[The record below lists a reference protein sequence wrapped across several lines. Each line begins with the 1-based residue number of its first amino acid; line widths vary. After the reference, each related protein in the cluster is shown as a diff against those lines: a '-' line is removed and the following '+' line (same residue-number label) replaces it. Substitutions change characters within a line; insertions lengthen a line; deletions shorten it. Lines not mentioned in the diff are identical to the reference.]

1 MKIQADCDDK
11 MMKINRDYK
20 EKKVTRDGGKFQ
32 IMENIRDEM
41 QRLEKL
47 QELDWSKGDYF

>member
-1 MKIQADCDDK
+1 MKIQAACDDK